1 MTKYLITSS
10 LLYSSAYY
18 IQDEFK
24 SPADSRAD
32 FLKTLNKVRT
42 ETTLAQQKGIDFEND
57 VLDACNNNC
66 IANSSKIEPRFV
78 EIVLDNGIALTRHMK
93 ERTVMYQY
101 IDCVENVA
109 NIVNSGLWQQTC
121 KKELKIGNQ
130 EFLLYGRTDVIKR
143 DTIYDIK
150 FTSNYELGK
159 FYNSSQ
165 HLIYLYCL
173 GLPKFQYLIS
183 DGKEYWT
190 EDYHNHEGIEDELKG
205 MISDFMEYLEN
216 DKEAKQMFLTKWE
229 SK

>member
-1 MTKYLITSS
+1 MTKYLITPT
-10 LLYSSAYY
+10 LLNSYQYY

-32 FLKTLNKVRT
+32 FLKTLSREKFEPNQ
-42 ETTLAQQKGIDFEND
+42 AMQKGIDFEND
-57 VLDACNNNC
+57 IKAKCDGYILLDGKENPDYETVCGE
-66 IANSSKIEPRFV
+66 IT
-78 EIVLDNGIALTRHMK
+78 EIVKG
-93 ERTVMYQY
+93 
-101 IDCVENVA
+101 
-109 NIVNSGLWQQTC
+109 GLWQESV
-121 KKELKIGNQ
+121 KKDLQIGNR

-159 FYNSSQ
+159 FMDSSQ
-165 HLIYLYCL
+165 HRIYLYCL

-216 DKEAKQMFLTKWE
+216 DKEAKEMFLIKWE

>member
-1 MTKYLITSS
+1 MTKYLITTS
-10 LLYSSAYY
+10 LLNSYQYY

-32 FLKTLNKVRT
+32 FLKTLSRERFEPNK
-42 ETTLAQQKGIDFEND
+42 AMQKGIDFEND
-57 VLDACNNNC
+57 IKAKCDGYILLDGEENPDYETVCGE
-66 IANSSKIEPRFV
+66 IT
-78 EIVLDNGIALTRHMK
+78 EIVKG
-93 ERTVMYQY
+93 
-101 IDCVENVA
+101 
-109 NIVNSGLWQQTC
+109 GLWQQTC

-130 EFLLYGRTDVIKR
+130 EFLLYGRMDVVKR

-190 EDYHNHEGIEDELKG
+190 EDYHNHEEIEDELKG
-205 MISDFMEYLEN
+205 MISDFMSYLEN
-216 DKEAKQMFLTKWE
+216 DKEAKEMFLTKWE

>member
-1 MTKYLITSS
+1 MTKYLITAS
-10 LLYSSAYY
+10 LLNSYQYY

-32 FLKTLNKVRT
+32 FLRTLSRERFEPN
-42 ETTLAQQKGIDFEND
+42 EAMQKGIDFEND
-57 VLDACNNNC
+57 INQLTNNLPATFND
-66 IANSSKIEPRFV
+66 KGQE
-78 EIVLDNGIALTRHMK
+78 
-93 ERTVMYQY
+93 Y
-101 IDCVENVA
+101 ISCVVNIA

-130 EFLLYGRTDVIKR
+130 EFLLYGRIDVIKR

-165 HLIYLYCL
+165 HRIYLYCL

-183 DGKEYWT
+183 DGEEYWT
-190 EDYHNHEGIEDELKG
+190 EDYHNQEGIEDELKG
-205 MISDFMEYLEN
+205 MISDFMGYLEN
-216 DKEAKQMFLTKWE
+216 DKEAKEMFLTKWE